1 MTYDNRVQ
9 MTLFHLTILLMTF
22 ALPTFVLT
30 AYVRNTISA
39 TFDRLIFLSKA
50 GEHPCGAAYVP
61 RCRLFSLARK
71 KLVRDKRYN
80 FFRSWNEQR

>member
-1 MTYDNRVQ
+1 MTIKVL
-9 MTLFHLTILLMTF
+9 MTFVHATILLMTF

-39 TFDRLIFLSKA
+39 NFDRLIFVSKA
-50 GEHPCGAAYVP
+50 GAHPCGAAYVP

-71 KLVRDKRYN
+71 KLVRDKRYS
-80 FFRSWNEQR
+80 FFRS